1 MIRGFLLLLACQLAG
16 EILARASGIP
26 VPGGVIGMLILFLGL
41 ALRRG
46 VPQELEQSSQLVLKN
61 LTLYFVPAS
70 VGIMTMGP
78 LLREEGLRIALVLVL
93 ATILPMLVCGYGL
106 DRWLRRREGAA

>member
-46 VPQELEQSSQLVLKN
+46 V
-61 LTLYFVPAS
+61 
-70 VGIMTMGP
+70 I
-78 LLREEGLRIALVLVL
+78 
-93 ATILPMLVCGYGL
+93 
-106 DRWLRRREGAA
+106 

>member
-1 MIRGFLLLLACQLAG
+1 MIRGMLVLLLCQFVG
-16 EILARASGIP
+16 EAIARGLHLP
-26 VPGGVIGMLILFLGL
+26 VPGSVLGMLLLFTVLV
-41 ALRRG
+41 LRQR
-46 VPQELEQSSQLVLKN
+46 VPDDLEQCSQMVLRP

-78 LLREEGLRIALVLVL
+78 LLAREGLRIALVLVL

-106 DRWLRRREGAA
+106 DRWLRQRETSA